1 MERIKAEMHLLPDN
15 DKVLAVGN
23 VTIAGFLTVKNVRIM
38 KGKDAP
44 YISMPGEYQ
53 NSGWRNT
60 VYAVSSEMQEE
71 LKKTIF
77 TAFRE
82 AVTQDLG
89 ICKEDVKIKIVPI
102 SNESKLKGIAT
113 LEILGI
119 KVTGIK
125 IFEKAEKGSHE
136 LYVSMP
142 QYKTNGR
149 KGEEWHDVVYPTS
162 SLARW
167 NLSGWV
173 LDAYQEQTKKMPEI
187 KEVESEPKETD
198 GILEGGNEKSTEEQE
213 QWIDNVIEQMREQI
227 EANLPLSDEQW
238 DKVIDKV
245 SEYSALSR
253 ENPLVIQKLVNFL
266 NAYSDKTEETAIIS
280 QEKEYA
286 PTL

>member
-1 MERIKAEMHLLPDN
+1 MERIRAEMHLLPDN

-23 VTIAGFLTVKNVRIM
+23 VTVAGFITIKNVRVM

-53 NSGWRNT
+53 NSSWRNT
-60 VYAVSSEMQEE
+60 VYAASPEMQEK
-71 LKKTIF
+71 LKETVF
-77 TAFRE
+77 TALKE

-89 ICKEDVKIKIVPI
+89 VSKEDVNIKIVPVN
-102 SNESKLKGIAT
+102 NESKLKGVAT

-125 IFEKAEKGSHE
+125 ILEKAGKESHE

-142 QYKTNGR
+142 QYKTAGR

-167 NLSGWV
+167 NLSEWI
-173 LDAYQEQTKKMPEI
+173 LDAYREQTKKMPEK
-187 KEVESEPKETD
+187 KEA
-198 GILEGGNEKSTEEQE
+198 QE
-213 QWIDNVIEQMREQI
+213 QWIDNVT
-227 EANLPLSDEQW
+227 
-238 DKVIDKV
+238 
-245 SEYSALSR
+245 
-253 ENPLVIQKLVNFL
+253 
-266 NAYSDKTEETAIIS
+266 DKTDEIIS